1 MKHLPLFTNWIILF
15 ALLTSAPLL
24 SAQCLE
30 SEGKLYNLD
39 GTDCT
44 NSIVTAVPFLRIVAD
59 ARSGAMGDAGI
70 AISADANAIH
80 FNASKLAFA
89 DTDMAFSATYTS
101 WFPTLGVKDVYL
113 GYLTGYKKIGER
125 QTLGL
130 GLRYLS
136 LGDLQL
142 VNNRGISLNTGPT
155 HEFEV
160 ALAYARSIF
169 NRFSVGITGKLIY
182 SNLAAGIQLPGGSII
197 SHRTGGA
204 ADISFTYKTPLNIV
218 RWKSNLQLGLA
229 FSNLGS
235 KINYI
240 DNSIDQDYLPAN
252 LGLGAAWEIRF
263 DHYNSLTLTVDLN
276 KLMVPTPC
284 PTATTAGCDRNG
296 NGRPDFKEH
305 SPIEGIFTSFSD
317 APGGLNEELRELI
330 YATGLEYWYK
340 KQYAIRVGHFHENST
355 KGGRQYFTTGLG
367 FMNRLFGANFSYLI
381 PTGNQRSPLENTL
394 RVSLLFNLMAKEA
407 LVLP

>member
-1 MKHLPLFTNWIILF
+1 MKHLPLFTNWILLF

-30 SEGKLYNLD
+30 SEGKLFNVD

-44 NSIVTAVPFLRIVAD
+44 NNIITAVPFLRIVAD
-59 ARSGAMGDAGI
+59 ARSGAMGDVGI
-70 AISADANAIH
+70 AISTDANAIH

-113 GYLTGYKKIGER
+113 GYLTGYKKIGKG

-130 GLRYLS
+130 GLRYFS

-160 ALAYARSIF
+160 ALAYARSIS
-169 NRFSVGITGKLIY
+169 NRFSVGITGKLIS
-182 SNLAAGIQLPGGSII
+182 SNLAAGLQLPGGSII
-197 SHRTGGA
+197 SHRTAGA

-218 RWKSNLQLGLA
+218 RWKSDLQLGLA

-235 KINYI
+235 KINNT

-252 LGLGAAWEIRF
+252 LGLGAAWAIRF
-263 DHYNSLTLTVDLN
+263 GDYNSLTLAVDLN

-284 PTATTAGCDRNG
+284 PNPTTSACDRNG
-296 NGRPDFKEH
+296 NGRPDFKEY
-305 SPIEGIFTSFSD
+305 SPISGVFHSFSD
-317 APGGLNEELRELI
+317 APAGGKEELRELI

-340 KQYAIRVGHFHENST
+340 KQYALRIGYFHEDST
-355 KGGRQYFTTGLG
+355 KGGRQYYTTGAG
-367 FMNRLFGANFSYLI
+367 FMNNLLGINLSYLI
-381 PTGNQRSPLENTL
+381 PTANQRNPLENTL
-394 RVSLLFNLMAKEA
+394 RVSLLFKLKAKE
-407 LVLP
+407 VQP